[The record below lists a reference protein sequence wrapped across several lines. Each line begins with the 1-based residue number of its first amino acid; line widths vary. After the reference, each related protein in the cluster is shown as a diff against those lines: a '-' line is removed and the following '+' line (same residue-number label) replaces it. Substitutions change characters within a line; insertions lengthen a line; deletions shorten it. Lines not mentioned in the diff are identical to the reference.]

1 MIGCPKLDQVDYAEK
16 LTEILRQNSIASV
29 TVVRMEVPCCGGL
42 EHAART
48 AVAQSGKAI
57 PFQVA
62 VISTDGRILSE

>member
-1 MIGCPKLDQVDYAEK
+1 MIGCPKLDQVDYTEK

-29 TVVRMEVPCCGGL
+29 TVIRMEVPCCGGL